1 MDEYSPKKHD
11 IAELKYLCNSLNRDA
26 ISSLQK
32 TTTHWINDLSSPLSV
47 SLNEL
52 VEHITSFVWR
62 FKIKYPK
69 ENLVIS
75 LVEEY
80 LDETYDLFG
89 SPVITF
95 SEITDWESMN
105 QNLVAVLD
113 DDLKCLTS
121 KTQVYHLPSPNYD
134 ILSFRLFFIKERAL

>member
-32 TTTHWINDLSSPLSV
+32 TNTHWVNDLSSPQSI

-52 VEHITSFVWR
+52 VEHIAAFVWR

-80 LDETYDLFG
+80 LDETYNLFG

-95 SEITDWESMN
+95 SEIIDWESMN

-121 KTQVYHLPSPNYD
+121 KT
-134 ILSFRLFFIKERAL
+134 

>member
-1 MDEYSPKKHD
+1 MEVIMDEYSPKKHD

-26 ISSLQK
+26 ISSLLK
-32 TTTHWINDLSSPLSV
+32 TNTHWVNDLSSPQSI

-52 VEHITSFVWR
+52 VEHIAAFVWR

-80 LDETYDLFG
+80 LDETYNLFG

-95 SEITDWESMN
+95 SEIIDWESMN

-121 KTQVYHLPSPNYD
+121 KT
-134 ILSFRLFFIKERAL
+134 

>member
-1 MDEYSPKKHD
+1 MDEYSPKNYD
-11 IAELKYLCNSLNRDA
+11 ISELKYLCNSLNREA
-26 ISSLQK
+26 ISSLLK
-32 TTTHWINDLSSPLSV
+32 TNTHWVNDLSSPQSA

-52 VEHITSFVWR
+52 IEHIAAFVWQY
-62 FKIKYPK
+62 KIKYPK

-89 SPVITF
+89 SPVITL
-95 SEITDWESMN
+95 SEIIDWQSMN

-113 DDLKCLTS
+113 DDLKCPTS
-121 KTQVYHLPSPNYD
+121 KT
-134 ILSFRLFFIKERAL
+134 

>member
-26 ISSLQK
+26 ILSLQK
-32 TTTHWINDLSSPLSV
+32 TNTHWINDLSSQQSAN
-47 SLNEL
+47 LNEL
-52 VEHITSFVWR
+52 IEHIAAFVWR

-89 SPVITF
+89 SPVITL
-95 SEITDWESMN
+95 SEIIDWESMN
-105 QNLVAVLD
+105 QNLVSVLE

-121 KTQVYHLPSPNYD
+121 KT
-134 ILSFRLFFIKERAL
+134 

>member
-1 MDEYSPKKHD
+1 MDEYSPKNYD
-11 IAELKYLCNSLNRDA
+11 ISELKYLCNSLNREA

-32 TTTHWINDLSSPLSV
+32 TNTHWVNDLSSPQSA
-47 SLNEL
+47 SFNEL
-52 VEHITSFVWR
+52 IEHIAAFVWQY
-62 FKIKYPK
+62 KIKYPK

-89 SPVITF
+89 SPVITL
-95 SEITDWESMN
+95 SEIIDWQSMN

-113 DDLKCLTS
+113 DDLKCPAS
-121 KTQVYHLPSPNYD
+121 KT
-134 ILSFRLFFIKERAL
+134 

>member
-1 MDEYSPKKHD
+1 MDEYSPKNYD
-11 IAELKYLCNSLNRDA
+11 ISELKYLCNSLNREA

-32 TTTHWINDLSSPLSV
+32 TNTHWVNDLSSPQSA

-52 VEHITSFVWR
+52 IEHIAAFVWQY
-62 FKIKYPK
+62 KIKYPE

-89 SPVITF
+89 SPVITL
-95 SEITDWESMN
+95 SEIIDWQSMN

-113 DDLKCLTS
+113 DDLKCPAS
-121 KTQVYHLPSPNYD
+121 KT
-134 ILSFRLFFIKERAL
+134 

>member
-1 MDEYSPKKHD
+1 MDEYSPKNYD
-11 IAELKYLCNSLNRDA
+11 ISELKYLCNSLNREA

-32 TTTHWINDLSSPLSV
+32 TNTHWVNDLSSPQSA

-52 VEHITSFVWR
+52 IEHIAAFVWQY
-62 FKIKYPK
+62 KIKYPK

-89 SPVITF
+89 SPVITL
-95 SEITDWESMN
+95 SEIIDWQTMN

-113 DDLKCLTS
+113 DDLKCPAS
-121 KTQVYHLPSPNYD
+121 KT
-134 ILSFRLFFIKERAL
+134 

>member
-1 MDEYSPKKHD
+1 MDEYSPKNYD
-11 IAELKYLCNSLNRDA
+11 ISELKYLCNSLNREA

-32 TTTHWINDLSSPLSV
+32 TNTHWVNDLSSPQSAR
-47 SLNEL
+47 LNEL
-52 VEHITSFVWR
+52 IEHITAFVWQY
-62 FKIKYPK
+62 KIKYPK

-89 SPVITF
+89 SPVITL
-95 SEITDWESMN
+95 SEIIDWQGMN

-113 DDLKCLTS
+113 DDLKCPTS
-121 KTQVYHLPSPNYD
+121 KT
-134 ILSFRLFFIKERAL
+134 

>member
-1 MDEYSPKKHD
+1 MDEYSPKNYD
-11 IAELKYLCNSLNRDA
+11 ISELKYLCNSLNREA

-32 TTTHWINDLSSPLSV
+32 TNTHWVNDLSSPQSA

-52 VEHITSFVWR
+52 IEHIAAFVWQY
-62 FKIKYPK
+62 KIKYPK

-89 SPVITF
+89 SPVITL
-95 SEITDWESMN
+95 SEIIDWQSMN

-113 DDLKCLTS
+113 DDLKCPAS
-121 KTQVYHLPSPNYD
+121 KT
-134 ILSFRLFFIKERAL
+134 

>member
-1 MDEYSPKKHD
+1 MDEYSPKNYD
-11 IAELKYLCNSLNRDA
+11 ISELKYLCNSLNREA

-32 TTTHWINDLSSPLSV
+32 TNTHWINDLSSPQSAR
-47 SLNEL
+47 LNEL
-52 VEHITSFVWR
+52 IEHITAFVWQY
-62 FKIKYPK
+62 KIKYPK

-89 SPVITF
+89 SPVITL
-95 SEITDWESMN
+95 SEIIDWQSMN

-113 DDLKCLTS
+113 DDLKCPTS
-121 KTQVYHLPSPNYD
+121 KT
-134 ILSFRLFFIKERAL
+134 